1 MSLWERLFPPPP
13 LEIRDAVVRHQ
24 YAALRGN
31 MPVLHA
37 VAVLNLFIAD
47 YALWMDGYDVRYFGW
62 TVLLAA
68 VSITRIVQWRR
79 RTDEVTPVEKAAPR
93 VAAATWLLAGVMA
106 STSAFAIWAT
116 ATKLISSAVLVPISL
131 TFGSLCLA
139 HAMSAIP
146 KASAMAAV
154 MGIVPPGLSML
165 WFGDGFTRLIAI
177 SALSVSALQVTF
189 LRRNYASLIELLQ
202 LQKRMTDMA
211 SFDSLTGLYSRRA
224 LLDEVSARI
233 AKQAP
238 FALALVDLDG
248 FKSVNDSRG
257 HAMGDALLRAV
268 SQRFMACGDAVG
280 RLGGDEFVVL
290 LDGVQDE
297 ATVGPRIEKILEAAR
312 EPVVVGGATL
322 KVSASVGYA
331 LYPRD
336 AQQSGP
342 LMRAADAAMYAAKHG
357 GKARAASAKKG

>member
-13 LEIRDAVVRHQ
+13 PEIRDAVVRHQ
-24 YAALRGN
+24 YTALRSN

-62 TVLLAA
+62 TALLAV
-68 VSITRIVQWRR
+68 VSITRIVQWQKRAEAAV
-79 RTDEVTPVEKAAPR
+79 DVAKAAPR
-93 VAAATWLLAGVMA
+93 VEAATWLLAAVMA
-106 STSAFAIWAT
+106 STSAFAVWAT

-154 MGIVPPGLSML
+154 MGIVPPGVSML

-177 SALSVSALQVTF
+177 SALSVSALQVIF
-189 LRRNYASLIELLQ
+189 LRRNYASVVELLQ
-202 LQKRMTDMA
+202 LQKRMSDMA
-211 SFDSLTGLYSRRA
+211 SFDSLTGLLSRRA
-224 LLDEVSARI
+224 VLDEVNARI
-233 AKQAP
+233 TKRDH

-248 FKSVNDSRG
+248 FKTVNDSRG

-268 SQRFMACGDAVG
+268 SQRFLACGDAVG

-290 LDGVQDE
+290 LDGVHDE
-297 ATVGPRIEKILEAAR
+297 AEVSARMEKILEAAR

-322 KVSASVGYA
+322 KVTASVGYA
-331 LYPRD
+331 LFPRD
-336 AQQSGP
+336 GRESGP
-342 LMRAADAAMYAAKHG
+342 LMRAADEAMYAAKRT
-357 GKARAASAKKG
+357 GKARAVSTKG